1 MCTFNDENLHQFNEN
16 LWNARWSSFRNME
29 DPDEAYNNFIE
40 EYSRIYIACFPL
52 KVLKGKQV
60 SKFFSPWLSPGLL
73 KSVNKNILHKNLVT
87 SPSTSSETKY
97 KAYKNKLTH
106 LIRITKRKNC
116 DAQFGNVRNDLKT
129 TWKLLNKVVNKR
141 KSKSSLPTWFKSEDR
156 TLTDPME
163 IANRF
168 RKYFANIGPKLSRSI
183 PSVNPFRSYLRVNN
197 HPSINLNP
205 TTTSELES
213 ICGMFAS
220 KRAPGH
226 DSILMHVI
234 KYSFHLISAPLVDI
248 INLSLLK
255 AFSRT
260 NLKSLKSFPS
270 SKKRILN
277 FL

>member
-1 MCTFNDENLHQFNEN
+1 MGTFNDEKLHQFNKN
-16 LWNARWSSFRNME
+16 LWNAKWSSFRNME

-60 SKFFSPWLSPGLL
+60 SKFFSPWLSPRLL
-73 KSVNKNILHKNLVT
+73 KSVNKNILYKNLVT

-106 LIRITKRKNC
+106 LIRITKRKYC

-141 KSKSSLPTWFKSEDR
+141 KSKSSLPTWFKSE
-156 TLTDPME
+156 
-163 IANRF
+163 
-168 RKYFANIGPKLSRSI
+168 YFANIGPKLSRSI

-226 DSILMHVI
+226 DSIPMHVI
-234 KYSFHLISAPLVDI
+234 KYSFHLMSAPLVDI

-255 AFSRT
+255 PFSRT